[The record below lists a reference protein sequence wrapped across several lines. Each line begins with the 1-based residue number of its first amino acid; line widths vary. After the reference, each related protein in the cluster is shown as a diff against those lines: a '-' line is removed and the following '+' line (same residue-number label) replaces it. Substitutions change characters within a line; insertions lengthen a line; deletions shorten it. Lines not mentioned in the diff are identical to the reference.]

1 MLKNWFQKTAISG
14 FTPIHQWKII
24 DQATGE
30 LSFSLLVKSFE
41 FKIALMQE
49 HFNENYMESDKYP
62 KSAFKGKITNNIAVN
77 YKKEGVYEVDVTGDL
92 TIHNVTHSI
101 VTKGTIEV
109 KQGSVT
115 AKAEFSVKPSDY
127 NISIP
132 ALVESKIA
140 KEIKISIDA
149 SYPSN

>member
-1 MLKNWFQKTAISG
+1 
-14 FTPIHQWKII
+14 
-24 DQATGE
+24 
-30 LSFSLLVKSFE
+30 
-41 FKIALMQE
+41 MQE